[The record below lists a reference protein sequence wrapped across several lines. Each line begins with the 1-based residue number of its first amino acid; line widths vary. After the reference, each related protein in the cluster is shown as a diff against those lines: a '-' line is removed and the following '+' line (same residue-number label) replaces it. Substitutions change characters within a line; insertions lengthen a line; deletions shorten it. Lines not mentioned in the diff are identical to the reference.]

1 MSGNYSESDEE
12 NQHVQD
18 VVDTLY
24 RRYLNDELYIK
35 KGKRYIKVGT
45 GNSNLFDK

>member
-1 MSGNYSESDEE
+1 MSRHYSEVDEE
-12 NQHVQD
+12 TQHVQD

-24 RRYLNDELYIK
+24 RRYLKDELYIK
-35 KGKRYIKVGT
+35 KGKRYVKVGT